1 MLFSFVIP
9 AAKQLRYGPDYAF
22 TIPWIINLLWDPT
35 VFLCFGC
42 SVFGGLFLAYG
53 KNAVRPWLGFIFGIP
68 KPDRLA
74 QPETISILNTAQKLV
89 TTTGLIM
96 CGIGILRVLANV
108 DQGILTLVRYVGWA
122 LVCLINAGLISLLF
136 IVPVRAYWEGES
148 LSDNA

>member
-9 AAKQLRYGPDYAF
+9 AAKQLRHGPDYAI

-108 DQGILTLVRYVGWA
+108 DQGISTLVSYVGWA
-122 LVCLINAGLISLLF
+122 LVCLINAGLISLLL
-136 IVPVRAYWEGES
+136 IMPVRGYWEGQS
-148 LSDNA
+148 LSDNE